1 MQMPLLK
8 TLTIASILASTS
20 SLVYGNSKE
29 LNVLNWSDYISPT
42 TVDSFTQELKIAVK
56 YDTLDSDDTLQ
67 AKLLTGN
74 SGYDVVYPSSTFM
87 AKQLRA
93 GVYEKLDWSK
103 LPNRVNLDPE
113 LMLKVAQ
120 QDPGNKY
127 GVPYFWGTDG
137 FVVNM
142 TKAQA
147 ILGKNLPTQ
156 TWDLLYK
163 PEWVSKLKS
172 CGVSLVDSAT
182 DVFPTMLAYMGK
194 NPNSKDP
201 NDYKAAFNEL
211 KKIRPYITQFS
222 STYLNDV
229 AGGDVC
235 IAFAWSGDAGAIKSR
250 VEETNR
256 DYVIQYFAPRHQT
269 GLWFTLMGIPKDAP
283 NKESAYAWINYLMR
297 PEVAADI
304 TNQTTYPMG
313 ITLAKPLIDQQILA
327 DTNIYPTSDMLKDY
341 FVFEPIEPELLRL
354 MNRLW
359 VQFKSG
365 R

>member
-1 MQMPLLK
+1 MPLQHRNALWFIAA
-8 TLTIASILASTS
+8 LTINS
-20 SLVYGNSKE
+20 SALQAEQREVNI
-29 LNVLNWSDYISPT
+29 LNWSDYISPT
-42 TVDSFTQELKIAVK
+42 TVDSFSKEFNAEVK

-103 LPNRVNLDPE
+103 LPNRANLDTE
-113 LMLKVAQ
+113 LMKKVAE
-120 QDPGNKY
+120 QDPGNQY

-137 FVVNM
+137 FVVNV
-142 TKAQA
+142 TKAQSL
-147 ILGKNLPTQ
+147 LGKNLPTNN
-156 TWDLLYK
+156 WDLLYK
-163 PEWVSKLKS
+163 PEYVSKLKS

-201 NDYKAAFNEL
+201 NDYKAAYAQL
-211 KKIRPYITQFS
+211 KKIRPFITQFS

-235 IAFAWSGDAGAIKSR
+235 IAFAWSGDAGTIQQRA
-250 VEETNR
+250 VETNQAFTIE
-256 DYVIQYFAPRHQT
+256 YYAPRGQT

-283 NKESAYAWINYLMR
+283 NKAVAYDWINYLLR

-313 ITLAKPLIDQQILA
+313 IPKAKALINPELLAN
-327 DTNIYPTSDMLKDY
+327 TNIYPTSEMLKDY
-341 FVFEPIEPELLRL
+341 FVFEPIEPDLLRL

-359 VQFKSG
+359 VQLKSG